1 MIENNQV
8 INFEDKILKSSLI
21 LSSPHSGVYYPDDFF
36 SLLKTDV
43 SELKQIEDSLVDE
56 LISGNLDKKNLIL
69 KAVWS
74 RSVVDVN
81 RAKNDFNYND
91 FEPPIEHI
99 SSKPTKYSRSGIG
112 VIPIKCGM
120 GESIYNTKL
129 SGELAKKWLDVAWTT
144 YHQTLIEL
152 LQKAH
157 KNFGHYI
164 LFDFHS
170 MPSTS
175 ENLNNKIDIVLGD
188 CHGKSIHPKC
198 IDFFENELSKQGL
211 KVRRNSP
218 YSGGYITE
226 FYGKPKEK
234 KHAIQIEINRSIYLN
249 EKTRQKNSNF
259 ENCKLKLN
267 TAINNF
273 EKNKHNLLN

>member
-152 LQKAH
+152 LQNAH
-157 KNFGHYI
+157 KNIG
-164 LFDFHS
+164 
-170 MPSTS
+170 
-175 ENLNNKIDIVLGD
+175 
-188 CHGKSIHPKC
+188 
-198 IDFFENELSKQGL
+198 Q
-211 KVRRNSP
+211 
-218 YSGGYITE
+218 
-226 FYGKPKEK
+226 
-234 KHAIQIEINRSIYLN
+234 
-249 EKTRQKNSNF
+249 
-259 ENCKLKLN
+259 
-267 TAINNF
+267 
-273 EKNKHNLLN
+273 